1 MLIPISFS
9 DAAMHPRRNRL
20 TATLA
25 AMLAIA
31 LSTSA
36 AAAEPLPPP
45 GSYDIKDG
53 RVDIGTFLGWRVF
66 HSTCFSCHGID
77 AEGTSIAPNL
87 VQSVRGMT
95 PRAFATKVLTRYHL
109 VVPANEGESPEAY
122 REAIIEEVQRQ
133 ERGTRGEIMMPA
145 WEADMRVKPHVLDLY
160 AYLSAR
166 ASGVLPPGRPKLQA
180 EK

>member
-1 MLIPISFS
+1 MNNRIAPIRRPNRAKMIAAALLIAF
-9 DAAMHPRRNRL
+9 
-20 TATLA
+20 
-25 AMLAIA
+25 
-31 LSTSA
+31 SA
-36 AAAEPLPPP
+36 ASNAAEPLPPP
-45 GSYDIKDG
+45 GTYDIKDG

-95 PRAFATKVLTRYHL
+95 PRAFATKVLTRYHI
-109 VVPANEGESPEAY
+109 VVPATEGESPEAY
-122 REAIIEEVQRQ
+122 REAIIEEVLKQ
-133 ERGTRGEIMMPA
+133 ERGKRGEIMMPA
-145 WEADMRVKPHVLDLY
+145 WESDLRVKPHVLDLY

-166 ASGVLPPGRPKLQA
+166 ASGVLPPGRPKLRA